1 MAPVQLGMTSYDTRM
16 IECVALTRCSVP
28 SRPIASYASQGASR
42 QVLRGETMRALQL
55 LLGGLGA
62 LAVASVFPAAGEEQQ
77 LNIYNW
83 ADYIGKD
90 TVAAFEKQTGIK
102 VVYDTYDSDA
112 ALEAKVMA
120 GESGY
125 DLVTTSTDFFARQ
138 IRAGVYQP
146 LDKSQLP
153 NWKNLDPAIV
163 AVMAKYDPANAH
175 AVPYLHGV
183 NGFAYNVDMIKARM
197 PNAPLDSL
205 DMIFKPEIVAK
216 FADCGV
222 SFMDNAEDVIQLAL
236 NYLHLDP
243 NTQRPEDF
251 KAVEKLLLAVRPYV
265 RTFDSEAFMNAL
277 PNKDLCIAMSWSG
290 DYQTALARAQSA
302 GVKLNLAFTVP
313 KEGANIW
320 YDAWLIPAG
329 APHPEAAAKFLNF
342 IMDPKIIAGV
352 TNDIHYGNDNL
363 AANGFVNPAILANP
377 AIYPTPAMAKT
388 LFESQEVSPATERL
402 RTRTWT
408 RIKTGE

>member
-1 MAPVQLGMTSYDTRM
+1 MTYCDIVVTQCGPMRRCGPAP
-16 IECVALTRCSVP
+16 CS
-28 SRPIASYASQGASR
+28 IASRLHRGTARHSGA
-42 QVLRGETMRALQL
+42 ED
-55 LLGGLGA
+55 
-62 LAVASVFPAAGEEQQ
+62 QQ

-90 TVAAFEKQTGIK
+90 TIAAFEKQTGIK

-120 GESGY
+120 GDSGY
-125 DLVTTSTDFFARQ
+125 DVVTTSTDFFARQ
-138 IRAGVYQP
+138 IKAGVYQP
-146 LDKSQLP
+146 IDKAKLP
-153 NWKNLDPAIV
+153 NWKNLDPSIV
-163 AVMAKYDPANAH
+163 AIMAQYDPGNAH

-197 PNAPLDSL
+197 PDAPVNSL
-205 DMIFKPEIVAK
+205 DMIFKPEIISK

-243 NTQRPEDF
+243 NTQKPEDF
-251 KAVEKLLLAVRPYV
+251 KAVEKLLLAVRPYI

-290 DYQTALARAQSA
+290 DYETARARAAAA
-302 GVKLNLAFTVP
+302 GVKINLAFTVP

-329 APHPEAAAKFLNF
+329 APHPEAAHKFLNF
-342 IMDPKIIAGV
+342 MMDPKVIAGV

-363 AANGFVNPAILANP
+363 AANAFVDPAILANP

-388 LFESQEVSPATERL
+388 LFESHEVSPATERL
-402 RTRTWT
+402 RTRAWT